1 LHLVRVSRWKA
12 CYLKLFELMS
22 KFKQRSF
29 ELELMDELS
38 AGGEEIKQTLRE
50 LKTINRLLGGNH
62 VTTNGLAKLIQSK
75 TELLRI
81 ADIGCG
87 GGDMLLIVATW
98 CRKNKIKVL
107 LTGVDAN
114 PNIIAYAKENTKE
127 FDEIAYLC
135 QDVFEPSF
143 ATKPF
148 EVTTATLFCHH
159 FTDDQLITLLKIWA
173 RQSSKG
179 IVIND
184 LHRHWFAYY
193 SIKILTR
200 IFSKSKMVIN
210 DAPLSVLR
218 SFKKKDWQELL
229 ARAGLSQYSIRW
241 KWAFRW
247 QIIIYTGLA

>member
-1 LHLVRVSRWKA
+1 
-12 CYLKLFELMS
+12 MS

-29 ELELMDELS
+29 ELELMDELN

-62 VTTNGLAKLIQSK
+62 VTTDGLAKIIHGK
-75 TELLRI
+75 TEFLRI

-87 GGDMLLIVATW
+87 GGDMLLIVAAW
-98 CRKNKIKVL
+98 CRKNKIKTL
-107 LTGVDAN
+107 LSGVDAN

-127 FDEIAYLC
+127 FDEIVYLC
-135 QDVFEPSF
+135 QDVFDPSF
-143 ATKPF
+143 ATKQF
-148 EVTTATLFCHH
+148 DVITATLFCHH
-159 FTDDQLITLLKIWA
+159 FNDDELVALLKTWVA
-173 RQSSKG
+173 QSTKG
-179 IVIND
+179 VVIND

-200 IFSKSKMVIN
+200 VFSKSKMVIN

-218 SFKKKDWQELL
+218 SFKKKDWQQLL
-229 ARAGLSQYSIRW
+229 ARAGISHYSIRW